1 LGLLQILGFRHN
13 VAFNIELTLCG
24 GLYMNT
30 RLSSCRT
37 VCLPLM
43 VAVALSACGY
53 KGSLYMPPTVSEPA
67 HAVPSDAQK
76 SNLTV
81 TPAVSNATSTQI
93 PMKKKVVNQ

>member
-1 LGLLQILGFRHN
+1 
-13 VAFNIELTLCG
+13 
-24 GLYMNT
+24 MNT

-53 KGSLYMPPTVSEPA
+53 KGPLYLPPSAVEPTRA
-67 HAVPSDAQK
+67 AT
-76 SNLTV
+76 TV
-81 TPAVSNATSTQI
+81 TNSSPTIAPAAPNGTSTQI

>member
-1 LGLLQILGFRHN
+1 
-13 VAFNIELTLCG
+13 
-24 GLYMNT
+24 MNT

-53 KGSLYMPPTVSEPA
+53 KGSLYLPPSAVEPTRA
-67 HAVPSDAQK
+67 ATATENSNDSTALPAVP
-76 SNLTV
+76 
-81 TPAVSNATSTQI
+81 NATSTQI